1 MYRQREEQ
9 YEMEIRI
16 IHEKNGQLLEER
28 EREME
33 EMAVMM

>member
-16 IHEKNGQLLEER
+16 IHEKNSQLLEER